1 MFIFSSFVYYKSI
14 LTNKNNEKMTTKTA
28 TTQQKK
34 CVQALTIIT
43 LSIIIIS
50 GCGDSS
56 DMASDSSYYNQKN
69 SSGSYDKNSSYER
82 SYDNKSYNNNR
93 QEIKVE
99 IEKYKDYGENI
110 FLPTIENKIS
120 TFSVDADGAS
130 YANMRR
136 FQHIGQNPP
145 KESVRI
151 EEYINY
157 FTYDYEN
164 PTNGDMISLNSE
176 ISTCPWND
184 KNHLLRVGIKG
195 IELEENSL
203 PSSNYVFLIDVSGSM
218 SSPEKLDVLK
228 KGFKLMTDNLN
239 DNDKVSIV
247 TYAGNAAVLL
257 ETAYGDDKRKI
268 YNAIDQLGAGGS
280 TAGAAGI
287 STAYNIALNNFI
299 EGGNNRIILCTDG
312 DFNVGPSSDEELVN
326 LIEEKRESGVYLT
339 VVGVGTGNLN
349 DQMMEQLANKGNGN
363 YEYIDNYKQLEK
375 VFVKEKSKFYTVA
388 TDCKI
393 QLVFNQNK
401 VESYRL
407 IGYENRSLNTE
418 DFVDDKK
425 DAGEIGSNQTITAVY
440 EVVLKNNDLK
450 EEYASFDVRYKRP
463 NEETSELLS
472 TTIDSDPVNIQKS
485 SEDMKFL
492 SSVVGFGL
500 LMKDSEYKGSVSKEM
515 LVELAVNSN
524 SSDPNGY
531 KQEFISLL
539 KDSN

>member
-1 MFIFSSFVYYKSI
+1 
-14 LTNKNNEKMTTKTA
+14 MTTKKGTNKQ
-28 TTQQKK
+28 TK

-56 DMASDSSYYNQKN
+56 DMASNP
-69 SSGSYDKNSSYER
+69 SYDKNSNYH
-82 SYDNKSYNNNR
+82 YDNSKEG
-93 QEIKVE
+93 QVE
-99 IEKYKDYGENI
+99 VEKYEDYGENI
-110 FLPTIENKIS
+110 FLSTNDNTIS

-136 FQHIGQNPP
+136 FQYIGQNPP

-157 FTYDYEN
+157 FTYDYDN

-184 KNHLLRVGIKG
+184 KNHLIRVGIKG
-195 IELEENSL
+195 IELEENLL
-203 PSSNYVFLIDVSGSM
+203 PSSNYVFLVDVSGSM
-218 SSPEKLDVLK
+218 SSSEKLGVLK
-228 KGFKLMTDNLN
+228 TGFKLMTDNLN

-247 TYAGNAAVLL
+247 TYAGNTDVLL
-257 ETAYGDDKRKI
+257 ESAYGDDKQKI
-268 YNAIDQLGAGGS
+268 YNAIDQLGSGGS

-299 EGGNNRIILCTDG
+299 AGGNNRIILCTDG
-312 DFNVGPSSDEELVN
+312 DFNVGPSSTEELVN
-326 LIEEKRESGVYLT
+326 LIEKKRELGVYLT

-363 YEYIDNYKQLEK
+363 YEYIDNYNQLEK

-393 QLVFNQNK
+393 QVIFNQNK

-407 IGYENRSLNTE
+407 IGYENRNLNTE

-450 EEYASFDVRYKRP
+450 EEYASLKVRYKRP
-463 NEETSELLS
+463 NMKTSELLS
-472 TTIDSDPVNIQKS
+472 TSIDSDPVNIQKS
-485 SEDMKFL
+485 SENMKFV

-515 LVELAVNSN
+515 LVELAVNST

-531 KQEFISLL
+531 KREFISLL
-539 KDSN
+539 KNSN

>member
-1 MFIFSSFVYYKSI
+1 VYYKSI

-247 TYAGNAAVLL
+247 TYASNAAVLL

>member
-1 MFIFSSFVYYKSI
+1 
-14 LTNKNNEKMTTKTA
+14 MTTKTA

-34 CVQALTIIT
+34 CVQALAIIT

-50 GCGDSS
+50 GCGSNS
-56 DMASDSSYYNQKN
+56 DMASGSISYNQQ
-69 SSGSYDKNSSYER
+69 GSYA
-82 SYDNKSYNNNR
+82 SYDTKSYNNNR

-110 FLPTIENKIS
+110 FLPTIENKTS

-136 FQHIGQNPP
+136 FQYIGQNPP

-218 SSPEKLDVLK
+218 NTPEKLEVLK
-228 KGFKLMTDNLN
+228 RGFKLMTDNLN

-287 STAYNIALNNFI
+287 STAYDIALNNFI

-312 DFNVGPSSDEELVN
+312 DFNVGPSSTEDLVN

-450 EEYASFDVRYKRP
+450 EEYASLKVRYKRP
-463 NEETSELLS
+463 NMKTSELLS
-472 TTIDSDPVNIQKS
+472 TSIDSDPVNIQKS
-485 SEDMKFL
+485 SENMKFV

-515 LVELAVNSN
+515 LVELAVNST

-531 KQEFISLL
+531 KREFISLL
-539 KDSN
+539 KNSN

>member
-1 MFIFSSFVYYKSI
+1 
-14 LTNKNNEKMTTKTA
+14 MTTKKGTNKQ
-28 TTQQKK
+28 TK

-43 LSIIIIS
+43 LFIIIIS

-56 DMASDSSYYNQKN
+56 DMASNPSYCRN
-69 SSGSYDKNSSYER
+69 SNYHYE
-82 SYDNKSYNNNR
+82 N
-93 QEIKVE
+93 IKEGQVE
-99 IEKYKDYGENI
+99 VEKYEDYGENI
-110 FLPTIENKIS
+110 FLSTNDNTIS

-136 FQHIGQNPP
+136 FQYIGQNPP

-157 FTYDYEN
+157 FTYDYDN
-164 PTNGDMISLNSE
+164 PENGDMISLNSE

-184 KNHLLRVGIKG
+184 KNHLIRVGIKG

-203 PSSNYVFLIDVSGSM
+203 PSSNYVFLVDVSGSM
-218 SSPEKLDVLK
+218 SSPEKIGVLK

-247 TYAGNAAVLL
+247 TYAGNTAVLL
-257 ETAYGDDKRKI
+257 ESAYGDDKQKI
-268 YNAIDQLGAGGS
+268 YNAIDQLGSGGS

-299 EGGNNRIILCTDG
+299 SGGNNRIILCTDG
-312 DFNVGPSSDEELVN
+312 DFNVGPSSTEELVS
-326 LIEEKRESGVYLT
+326 LIEKKRELGVYLT

-363 YEYIDNYKQLEK
+363 YEYIDNYNQLEK

-393 QLVFNQNK
+393 QVIFNQNK

-418 DFVDDKK
+418 DFIDDKK

-450 EEYASFDVRYKRP
+450 EEYASLKVRYKRP
-463 NEETSELLS
+463 NVKTSELLLTS
-472 TTIDSDPVNIQKS
+472 IDSDPVNIQKS
-485 SEDMKFL
+485 SENMKFI

-500 LMKDSEYKGSVSKEM
+500 LMKDSEHKGSVSKEM
-515 LVELAVNSN
+515 LVALAVNST

-531 KQEFISLL
+531 KREFISLL
-539 KDSN
+539 KNSN